1 MDVFHPASCSRIY
14 HHKAQN
20 KPAYLFIYLFKIR
33 IKKRF
38 LEDTKVQNTNSLFS
52 FFLMPK
58 FCIVTKYLLY
68 KGDFWGEKKSIN
80 TLALFSGRKV

>member
-1 MDVFHPASCSRIY
+1 MDAFHPTSCSCIY

-20 KPAYLFIYLFKIR
+20 KPAYLFIYLKVEFL
-33 IKKRF
+33 KRF
-38 LEDTKVQNTNSLFS
+38 LEHTKLQNTNSLF

-58 FCIVTKYLLY
+58 FCTVTKYIY

-80 TLALFSGRKV
+80 TLALFSGRKL

>member
-1 MDVFHPASCSRIY
+1 
-14 HHKAQN
+14 
-20 KPAYLFIYLFKIR
+20 
-33 IKKRF
+33 
-38 LEDTKVQNTNSLFS
+38 
-52 FFLMPK
+52 MPK